1 MNALQT
7 ASRRHLHPPSLPES
21 TERGERAARP
31 VRRVGLTDRLAL
43 RLGLALIM
51 WGRRPQRAAASER
64 YITPAEL
71 AELEN
76 ARYNSYHLLARIR

>member
-7 ASRRHLHPPSLPES
+7 APRRHLHPPSE
-21 TERGERAARP
+21 TERP
-31 VRRVGLTDRLAL
+31 VRPVGLVDRLAL

-51 WGRRPQRAAASER
+51 WGRRPRRAAAER

-71 AELEN
+71 AELQN
-76 ARYNSYHLLARIR
+76 ARFSNYHLLTLVR

>member
-7 ASRRHLHPPSLPES
+7 APGRQLHPPEP
-21 TERGERAARP
+21 TEHSERNARQL
-31 VRRVGLTDRLAL
+31 RRVGLVDRLAL

-51 WGRRPQRAAASER
+51 WGRRPHRAASER

-71 AELEN
+71 AELHN
-76 ARYNSYHLLARIR
+76 GRYSNYHLFTLVR